1 MEDQNAQVKI
11 LELNNLVK
19 SLQENLALIE
29 AENQVLRKHIS
40 ASSLKQNSDG
50 NSTSQPSAQ
59 DHKEGIE
66 ALIDCVVHRV
76 GIVPGKS
83 VVALTIYKCLL
94 NWKCFEAEKTC
105 VFDQLSQMFD
115 SASKRYNGSDDLAYW
130 LANASTLLILLQT
143 NLKASTKAGLSE
155 HKEKSQIEQGSGAAP
170 TNGVMA
176 RRVEARY
183 PALLFKLQLTTLVET
198 MYTVTRENM
207 KKDLTPLLSLAIQ
220 APRAAKAS
228 LVRGQS
234 FKTSD
239 SPRKSFSDARASLF
253 ANSIPESPRKSFSDA
268 RAISF
273 KNSMQESHW
282 KSITD
287 NLSDSYV
294 TLQENGIPSVL
305 IERMMCQIF
314 SFINVQLFNSIL
326 LRRECCTFSN
336 GEYLKYGLSEL
347 QAWCEKLE
355 EEHIGSAWD
364 KLEHIYQA
372 TAFLVTLQ
380 KFKISYE
387 DLTQNICPALN
398 VQQLYRICTQYWDDK
413 YNSQTVSPNV
423 LNNMRTL
430 MTDETSDVDSSDFL
444 LDDDTSI
451 PFTLFEIYNAVE
463 DKEFSQITIPKE
475 ILDISALKLSQP

>member
-1 MEDQNAQVKI
+1 MRELVDTVSDLSKFSKEKMEDQNAQVKI

-50 NSTSQPSAQ
+50 NSTSQLSAQ

-76 GIVPGKS
+76 GIVAGKS

-105 VFDQLSQMFD
+105 VFDRLLQMFD
-115 SASKRYNGSDDLAYW
+115 SASKGFG
-130 LANASTLLILLQT
+130 AST
-143 NLKASTKAGLSE
+143 
-155 HKEKSQIEQGSGAAP
+155 

-176 RRVEARY
+176 HRVEAKY

-198 MYTVTRENM
+198 MYTVTRENL

-239 SPRKSFSDARASLF
+239 SPRKSFSDARF

-268 RAISF
+268 RTISF

-294 TLQENGIPSVL
+294 ILQENGIPAVL

-314 SFINVQLFNSIL
+314 SFINIQLFNSIL

-355 EEHIGSAWD
+355 EQHIGSAWD
-364 KLEHIYQA
+364 KLEHINQA

-387 DLTQNICPALN
+387 DLTQNICSALN

-463 DKEFSQITIPKE
+463 DKEFSQFTIPKE